1 MPTVAT
7 LRRFIAEEDGQDLME
22 YVLLCAF
29 VALTG
34 ILVWQGIVTLLGVR
48 YVEYNSQV
56 QDIWASPDP

>member
-1 MPTVAT
+1 VTT
-7 LRRFIAEEDGQDLME
+7 LLRRFIADEDGQDLME

-34 ILVWQGIVTLLGVR
+34 ILVWQGIVTLLGER
-48 YVEYNSQV
+48 YVEYNTQV

>member
-1 MPTVAT
+1 MVTT
-7 LRRFIAEEDGQDLME
+7 LRRFVADEDGQDLME

-34 ILVWQGIVTLLGVR
+34 ILVWQGIVILLGDR
-48 YVEYNSQV
+48 YVEYNTQV

>member
-1 MPTVAT
+1 MPTVAS